1 MQVLLEKKAKGF
13 LTAEKAYWEQ
23 RQSLRHQHSELSR
36 ELSLPTD
43 KLLPMELSST
53 VWALHD
59 GVAFVRHKPVTG
71 VSGVSFK
78 VLPWTLAQ
86 WATDGPILPLEQGAL
101 FLGKSG
107 FKVGLSNA
115 TFVNCHLN
123 DVKIPYAEFAHLR
136 YGEVGASPT
145 IEGAIL
151 DFQLALLGA
160 QLRQASSITKG
171 PVLEATIQRFD
182 EIVQEFESLLG
193 KEVREEELQR
203 FLKEY
208 PFVLHPSA
216 EAIPKKKLGEDFVT
230 DFVLVDPSS
239 QGPNY
244 ILVELERSTHP
255 ILTQDNSLAQ
265 AVNHALKQTRDWD
278 VWLEEHKAYLQS
290 KLPGFETPK
299 YLVVI
304 GRGNELN
311 ETQKRYLRSYNREW
325 KNTELLTYDDV
336 LIRYRS
342 VVERLKTTTGPKASC

>member
-1 MQVLLEKKAKGF
+1 VAAKRKTKKQRRPAKDPLQVLLEKKAKGF

-59 GVAFVRHKPVTG
+59 GVAFVRHKSVTG

-160 QLRQASSITKG
+160 QLR
-171 PVLEATIQRFD
+171 
-182 EIVQEFESLLG
+182 
-193 KEVREEELQR
+193 
-203 FLKEY
+203 
-208 PFVLHPSA
+208 
-216 EAIPKKKLGEDFVT
+216 
-230 DFVLVDPSS
+230 
-239 QGPNY
+239 
-244 ILVELERSTHP
+244 
-255 ILTQDNSLAQ
+255 
-265 AVNHALKQTRDWD
+265 
-278 VWLEEHKAYLQS
+278 
-290 KLPGFETPK
+290 
-299 YLVVI
+299 
-304 GRGNELN
+304 
-311 ETQKRYLRSYNREW
+311 
-325 KNTELLTYDDV
+325 
-336 LIRYRS
+336 
-342 VVERLKTTTGPKASC
+342 